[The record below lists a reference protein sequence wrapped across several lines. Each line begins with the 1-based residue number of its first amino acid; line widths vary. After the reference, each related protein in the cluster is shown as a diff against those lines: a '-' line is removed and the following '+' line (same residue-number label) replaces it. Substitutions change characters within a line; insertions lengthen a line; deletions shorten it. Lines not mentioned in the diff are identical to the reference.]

1 MNLLGNFLYILHLM
15 VAFIAIFLFWQVA
28 RWLVLPHLQIFPR
41 IPPNPLWEGAYS
53 ALVAAA
59 TAVFW
64 IAVCIILFL
73 YVVYK
78 IIEWYVPNIPFPPIP
93 IKDILLGMTPMRE
106 MRESGLVA
114 LFDRIFFNL
123 IPVVKP
129 IKEKLKDIVDTFG
142 EYLRNSF
149 GFTKQI
155 LTEIGKPVVD
165 KVYSK
170 VDQAYSGATNM
181 VVNTTTSIA
190 SNTVSGA
197 KSIGSNLIS
206 DTLPPENEERSQTS
220 PKISSQEEKF
230 IEKEY
235 QQCLIERQ
243 QPIVDDMSG
252 LQKASAITKNSL
264 ASTICKAKKMQQMF
278 KLYEYKS

>member
-1 MNLLGNFLYILHLM
+1 M

-170 VDQAYSGATNM
+170 VYQAYSGATNM

>member
-1 MNLLGNFLYILHLM
+1 
-15 VAFIAIFLFWQVA
+15 
-28 RWLVLPHLQIFPR
+28 
-41 IPPNPLWEGAYS
+41 
-53 ALVAAA
+53 
-59 TAVFW
+59 
-64 IAVCIILFL
+64 
-73 YVVYK
+73 
-78 IIEWYVPNIPFPPIP
+78 
-93 IKDILLGMTPMRE
+93 
-106 MRESGLVA
+106 
-114 LFDRIFFNL
+114 
-123 IPVVKP
+123 
-129 IKEKLKDIVDTFG
+129 
-142 EYLRNSF
+142 
-149 GFTKQI
+149 
-155 LTEIGKPVVD
+155 
-165 KVYSK
+165 
-170 VDQAYSGATNM
+170 M